1 MAQAASA
8 ASAMTFA
15 AGNDR
20 MRCVTTPCAAASP
33 QATSIA
39 LAIVARMRVRIIRLL
54 TLVRA
59 LRSANVRRR
68 AAAAQLRGTCLA
80 ASAGSVPVH
89 ASDKEVAMRNPTS
102 HWLLSTMVAAGAA
115 WLCLPANADD
125 PADRQDDT
133 TRTCAL
139 TAQRMLKACL
149 FDVGAD
155 LQKTL
160 GACMNLPEGQ
170 RAACAEE
177 ARATRAE
184 EAELCNESLDA
195 RQDVCELLDEHRY
208 RDPLAAQD
216 TTFVDPDQI
225 GAGGYAPN
233 PYLSLVEGRT
243 SVFRAGEDGAELV
256 VVTITSETRTIL
268 DVECRVAVDVSVEVS
283 KDGSSVEYEPIE
295 VTDDWYA
302 QDSVGNVYYCG
313 ELSRNYE
320 DGVLRDLE
328 GSFEAGRDYAKG
340 GYLVKATP
348 AVGTA
353 HRQEYSLGEAED
365 VVEYV
370 DLN

>member
-1 MAQAASA
+1 
-8 ASAMTFA
+8 
-15 AGNDR
+15 
-20 MRCVTTPCAAASP
+20 
-33 QATSIA
+33 
-39 LAIVARMRVRIIRLL
+39 
-54 TLVRA
+54 
-59 LRSANVRRR
+59 
-68 AAAAQLRGTCLA
+68 
-80 ASAGSVPVH
+80 
-89 ASDKEVAMRNPTS
+89 
-102 HWLLSTMVAAGAA
+102 
-115 WLCLPANADD
+115 
-125 PADRQDDT
+125 
-133 TRTCAL
+133 
-139 TAQRMLKACL
+139 MLKSCL

-160 GACMNLPEGQ
+160 GACINLPEGE
-170 RAACAEE
+170 RAACAAE
-177 ARATRAE
+177 ARAARAE

-195 RQDVCELLDEHRY
+195 RQDVCELLDENRY
-208 RDPLAAQD
+208 RDPLAAQG
-216 TTFVDPDQI
+216 TVFVDPDQI

-243 SVFRAGEDGAELV
+243 NVFRAGEDGAELV
-256 VVTITSETRTIL
+256 VVTVTSETRMIL
-268 DVECRVAVDVSVEVS
+268 DIECRVAVDVSVEVS
-283 KDGSSVEYEPIE
+283 NDDGSVEYEPIE

-370 DLN
+370 DLNATPGKAEGGENKKFPCGGKCLKTLEHNPREPATAEFKYYLPKVGFVLATAMEDDAFVEREELVCSGDSLEILDRAECGIEDSEALLEQLCTLAPETFCAEHGDD